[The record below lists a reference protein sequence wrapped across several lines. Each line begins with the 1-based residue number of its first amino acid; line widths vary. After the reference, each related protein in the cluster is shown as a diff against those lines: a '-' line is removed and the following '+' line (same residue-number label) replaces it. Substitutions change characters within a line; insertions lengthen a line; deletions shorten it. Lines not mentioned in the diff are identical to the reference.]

1 MHLCRT
7 QAWTCG
13 RHCRDM
19 LRYGA
24 SMQIYADYKTDDLA
38 SAMLDNRINVTY
50 NLKVIMTEDYTN
62 PNPKSFP
69 LAEGKVSLQPLEAKG
84 YTFLYWIDDTTQE
97 QVTEIDTSKPGD
109 ITLTAIA
116 TADRYSITYNNT
128 KGIRNDNPDNYT
140 ILDSVDLQPLEK
152 YDYTF
157 NGWRYNDANG

>member
-1 MHLCRT
+1 
-7 QAWTCG
+7 
-13 RHCRDM
+13 
-19 LRYGA
+19 
-24 SMQIYADYKTDDLA
+24 MQIYADYKTDDLA

-128 KGIRNDNPDNYT
+128 KGIQTT
-140 ILDSVDLQPLEK
+140 IPIATRSL
-152 YDYTF
+152 T
-157 NGWRYNDANG
+157 R